1 MTSALRFAALFAS
14 LAAGACLAQTPA
26 VVDAKLLEVEGS
38 VLVNQG
44 EVFEEAGNG
53 TSLKA
58 KDRVMAMENARA
70 EVRFFE
76 GCEMIVE
83 PGEVLVVPDQ
93 LPCHCGNFEDED
105 GPVARIAE
113 LTGDAALKSKQATFN
128 PVALGV
134 QLVVGDVVRVGEG
147 SSAIIEFRDG
157 CRQDVDGGSEY
168 QIPDSSP
175 CACAMVPVVPGSTVA
190 LSNQT
195 LARIFIPPII
205 LIGVLLPEDD
215 APISP

>member
-1 MTSALRFAALFAS
+1 MTTAIRIAALLAS

-26 VVDAKLLEVEGS
+26 PVDAKLLEVKGS

-58 KDRVMAMENARA
+58 NDRVMAMENARA

-83 PGEVLVVPDQ
+83 PGEVVVVPEQ
-93 LPCHCGNFEDED
+93 LPCHCGNFEKED
-105 GPVARIAE
+105 GPVARLAE
-113 LTGDAALKSKQATFN
+113 LTGDASLKDGDMFN
-128 PVALGV
+128 PVALGL
-134 QLVVGDVVRVGEG
+134 QLKVGDLVRIGEG
-147 SSAIIEFRDG
+147 SSAVVEFRDG
-157 CRQDVDGGSEY
+157 CRQEVAGGTDY

-175 CACAMVPVVPGSTVA
+175 CACAMVPAMVA
-190 LSNQT
+190 GT
-195 LARIFIPPII
+195 TPMTAATWARLIIPPII
-205 LIGVLLPEDD
+205 IIGISLPDND
-215 APISP
+215 GPISP